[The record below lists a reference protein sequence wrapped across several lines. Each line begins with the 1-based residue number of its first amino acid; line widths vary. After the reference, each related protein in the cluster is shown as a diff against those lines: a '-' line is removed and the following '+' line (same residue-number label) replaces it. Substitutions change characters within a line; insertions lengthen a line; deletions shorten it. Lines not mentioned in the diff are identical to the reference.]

1 MGVRRKLETASEAR
15 IGRISH
21 MGRIGVLS
29 LLVALIAGSGHA
41 GAKADSPLV
50 VRQASFTSSG
60 RKVIVDVYRPTA
72 AGRHTPILVLH
83 GAGGML
89 FDGPEMSR
97 VAAQLA
103 RAGFEAYQV
112 HYFDRTH
119 TWYARQAVL
128 LKLFPTWRATVG
140 DAVQWLHAQRP
151 EAPKIGIFGYSLGA
165 FAAIE
170 TARRDNSIGAVVE
183 EAGGFWHGKPEGPTR
198 QSLPP
203 ILVIHGTADQ
213 RVPNEKYTQPLLTYL
228 RTHRVPF
235 EKKFFPGEGHVF
247 DPAAAAEVRAD
258 AVRFFQQHLPR

>member
-1 MGVRRKLETASEAR
+1 MGVRRKLETASEPR

-21 MGRIGVLS
+21 MSRIGVLS

-41 GAKADSPLV
+41 GAKADSPFV
-50 VRQASFTSSG
+50 VRQKSFTSSG
-60 RKVIVDVYRPTA
+60 RKVLVDVYRPTA

-140 DAVQWLHAQRP
+140 DAVKWVHAQRP
-151 EAPKIGIFGYSLGA
+151 EAPKVGIFGYSLGA

-170 TARRDNSIGAVVE
+170 TARRDPSIGAIVE
-183 EAGGFWHGKPEGPTR
+183 EAGGFWHGHPEGPT
-198 QSLPP
+198 QQPLPP
-203 ILVIHGTADQ
+203 MLVIHGTADT
-213 RVPNEKYTQPLLTYL
+213 RVPNEKYTQPLLEYL
-228 RTHRVPF
+228 LAHDDPYEQRF
-235 EKKFFPGEGHVF
+235 YPGEGHELSTK
-247 DPAAAAEVRAD
+247 AAAKVRKE
-258 AVRFFQQHLPR
+258 AVEFFARHLP